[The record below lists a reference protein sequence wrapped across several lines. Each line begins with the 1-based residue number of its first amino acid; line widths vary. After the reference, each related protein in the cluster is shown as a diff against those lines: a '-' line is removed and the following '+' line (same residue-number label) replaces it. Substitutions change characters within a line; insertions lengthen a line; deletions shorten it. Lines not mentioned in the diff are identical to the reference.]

1 MRQTDPEVV
10 LETRALEVATPA
22 EAGGLRLGPVD
33 WRVSS
38 GELWVVAGAHG
49 AGKTALL
56 ETVAGLIPAAAG
68 SVHVFGHHIHG
79 SGDDETT
86 LREARRRMGLV
97 FDGNGRLLSALSVA
111 ENLLLPWC
119 YHRNAGPA
127 EALAELGPLIRHLQ
141 LGSLLARNPAS
152 LGRSWSRRVALAR
165 CLALRP
171 GLLLLDNPLA
181 GLDAVH
187 LRWWRG
193 FLAEARAGHPV
204 LGGMPLAIVAT
215 TDAARPYLG
224 MDPRFALADGGR
236 WRILPG
242 IDSVLAATGE
252 DGTRTSD

>member
-1 MRQTDPEVV
+1 
-10 LETRALEVATPA
+10 
-22 EAGGLRLGPVD
+22 
-33 WRVSS
+33 
-38 GELWVVAGAHG
+38 
-49 AGKTALL
+49 
-56 ETVAGLIPAAAG
+56 
-68 SVHVFGHHIHG
+68 
-79 SGDDETT
+79 
-86 LREARRRMGLV
+86 MGLV

>member
-1 MRQTDPEVV
+1 MRETDSAVV
-10 LETRALEVATPA
+10 LETRGLEVAPPA
-22 EAGGLRLGPVD
+22 GVGGLRLGPVD

-38 GELWVVAGAHG
+38 GELWVVAGPHG

-56 ETVAGLIPAAAG
+56 ETLAGLIPAASG
-68 SVHVFGHHIHG
+68 SVRVFGHPVQG

-97 FDGNGRLLSALSVA
+97 FDGNGRLLSALSVG
-111 ENLLLPWC
+111 ENILLPWC

-127 EALAELGPLIRHLQ
+127 EALTELEPLIRHLQ

-165 CLALRP
+165 CLALGP

-193 FLAEARAGHPV
+193 FLAEARAGHPI
-204 LGGMPLAIVAT
+204 LGGRPLAIVAT

-242 IDSVLAATGE
+242 IDSVLSATGE
-252 DGTRTSD
+252 DGTRNSG